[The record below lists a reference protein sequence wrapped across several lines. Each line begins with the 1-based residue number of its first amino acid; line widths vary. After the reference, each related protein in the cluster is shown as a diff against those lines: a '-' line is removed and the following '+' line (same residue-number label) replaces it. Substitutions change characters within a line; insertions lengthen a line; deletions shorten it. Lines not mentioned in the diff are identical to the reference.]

1 MPLNT
6 HRDAIKHERR
16 CLLSISQMANFLF
29 FLGFLLVIL
38 YLCTQIDTSM
48 KITKIKTNMGRF
60 VRPITKDL
68 DTIVERMRSPK
79 TKEVADRIAAI
90 ALRSRIAIEKG
101 SPRFHLG
108 DADKL
113 PYLVFSTTFGRD
125 GLSKPNSFTGL
136 LMLNIPC
143 PQGARQVNELRRRV
157 SQIPYTMLAFA
168 GVSGVTLKVV
178 VNCGDYKSP
187 TTNKSGKSVKS
198 VKSVVSIKSFESEDY
213 LAFLKDA
220 HESAARLYTSLA
232 MCNLIVGEQT
242 LTRGCRLS
250 YDPQLYYNP
259 EAQVMPVVRDAKDPL
274 AAYEGTKADDEG
286 TVVWFPGYEERQRI
300 ELEFQTCLSKA
311 IDDSDGVAERCLQLL
326 ADYCNKAC
334 LQEEGCVERAAWNA
348 RFKPLGIDVIR
359 KTFRNA
365 YKTPYEGRPLSQMNE
380 KERIMRCIEEFLG
393 RRYQLRYNVV
403 KQVTEFR
410 PNDLRFK
417 QWRPLTDRDLRS
429 IVVEEMKEGGESW
442 MSDVRTYVESAH
454 VSDYNPIHEFLA
466 GCGTW
471 DGKANYIEDFAR
483 RLPTDYDRWPQYFHR
498 WLLAMVAQALDIN
511 RDYGNSMVPLLIG
524 EQGFFK
530 TQFCNHILP
539 PSMREY
545 YMKDI
550 KMENAEQVERVLGR
564 MWLVNIDEYD
574 SKTPREQA
582 KIKRL
587 LTEKEVQ
594 VRKMRSDQY
603 TMTPRLCSFIATT
616 NDPSPLPSGDGT
628 RRYLCIEVTGKVD
641 MSGQIPYKQIFV
653 QAVTELRDPDCI
665 YWFTSDDEQEIQR
678 HNGHYQDESTPEMVL
693 AQLFEP
699 TEQHK
704 SEFFW
709 TTTAIQKEL
718 SKHLRSK
725 DIPALKNLS
734 TAIKKLHWRK
744 VKNHGIIGYYLMQ
757 R

>member
-1 MPLNT
+1 
-6 HRDAIKHERR
+6 
-16 CLLSISQMANFLF
+16 
-29 FLGFLLVIL
+29 
-38 YLCTQIDTSM
+38 M

-60 VRPITKDL
+60 GAPVTTDL
-68 DTIVERMRSPK
+68 DAVVERMRSPK
-79 TKEVADRIAAI
+79 TKEAADRIAAI

-125 GLSKPNSFTGL
+125 GLGKPNSFTGL

-143 PQGARQVNELRRRV
+143 PQGARQVSELRRRV

-178 VNCGDYKSP
+178 VKCDYKSNKK
-187 TTNKSGKSVKS
+187 TTDLTTA
-198 VKSVVSIKSFESEDY
+198 EDY
-213 LAFLKDA
+213 LSFLKDA
-220 HESAARLYTSLA
+220 HENAARLYTSLA
-232 MCNLIVGEQT
+232 MCNLLVGEQT
-242 LTRGCRLS
+242 LTRGCRMS

-259 EAQVMPVVRDAKDPL
+259 EAQVMPVVRATKDPL
-274 AAYEGTKADDEG
+274 AAYEGTKADDDG
-286 TVVWFPGYEERQRI
+286 TVVWFPDYDERRRI
-300 ELEFQTCLSKA
+300 ELEYQTCLSKA
-311 IDDSDGVAERCLQLL
+311 IDDCPENMEECLQTL
-326 ADYCNKAC
+326 ADYCAKAC
-334 LQEEGCVERAAWNA
+334 LQEEGCVERASWNA

-359 KTFRNA
+359 KIFRNA
-365 YKTPYEGRPLSQMNE
+365 YKTPYDGRPVSQMNE
-380 KERIMRCIEEFLG
+380 KERIMRSIEDFLS
-393 RRYQLRYNVV
+393 RRYQLRYNVI
-403 KQVTEFR
+403 KQITEFR

-417 QWRPLTDRDLRS
+417 RWKPLTDRDLRS
-429 IVVEEMKEGGESW
+429 VVVEEMKEGGESW
-442 MSDVRTYVESAH
+442 MSDIRTYVESAH
-454 VSDYNPIHEFLA
+454 VQDYNPIHEFLA
-466 GCGTW
+466 GCGAW

-483 RLPTDYDRWPQYFHR
+483 RLPTNYDRWPQYFHR
-498 WLLAMVAQALDIN
+498 WFLAMVAQALDIN
-511 RDYGNSMVPLLIG
+511 RDYGNSMVPLLTG
-524 EQGFFK
+524 EQGFLK

-574 SKTPREQA
+574 SKTQREQA

-616 NDPSPLPSGDGT
+616 NDPTPLPSGDGT

-641 MSGQIPYKQIFV
+641 MSGQIPYKQMFA
-653 QAVTELRDPDCI
+653 QAVSELRDKDCV

-678 HNGHYQDESTPEMVL
+678 HNGHYQDESAPEMVL

-704 SEFFW
+704 SEYFW

-734 TAIKKLHWRK
+734 LAIKKLRWRK
-744 VKNHGIIGYYLMQ
+744 VKNHGIIGYYLIQ